1 MSGDHYQV
9 AGPCSEVRVAPSFT
23 KRAGSTL
30 LTGNRLWR
38 PDHITGE
45 KRWRDEGTLGSRA
58 GGWGRLALTLPGGLR
73 PLGLA
78 RRKCRGQ
85 TPPPGSETGARGGRG
100 GEEGR
105 GEGAWPARRRR
116 ALGGGAA
123 APRSRLWGLG
133 FAALRALGREQER
146 GKELRSQSS
155 HRDERRSPR
164 LGFSL
169 RPAALASR
177 PDRWEGAAGTGTASP
192 GTACAPRGLEHSR
205 VCQKR
210 WLPPPG
216 GCCALASGKIRGGP
230 GTLLPSAMLT
240 CARSPPLPLG
250 VGALSCGSFGNLGGE
265 GA

>member
-85 TPPPGSETGARGGRG
+85 TPPPGSETGARGREGRRG
-100 GEEGR
+100 G
-105 GEGAWPARRRR
+105 ARRRGVAGAQEEGTGR
-116 ALGGGAA
+116 RGCCSALAALGARLCR
-123 APRSRLWGLG
+123 APCTWAR
-133 FAALRALGREQER
+133 
-146 GKELRSQSS
+146 
-155 HRDERRSPR
+155 
-164 LGFSL
+164 
-169 RPAALASR
+169 
-177 PDRWEGAAGTGTASP
+177 AGTWKG
-192 GTACAPRGLEHSR
+192 APVPE
-205 VCQKR
+205 Q
-210 WLPPPG
+210 PP
-216 GCCALASGKIRGGP
+216 R
-230 GTLLPSAMLT
+230 
-240 CARSPPLPLG
+240 
-250 VGALSCGSFGNLGGE
+250 
-265 GA
+265 